1 MRVHQDAELKAD
13 QPPMTRVPPDAG
25 IIPEE
30 PRGKVAVLARF
41 LLPRA
46 LHKRSAQDRVPSNFA
61 TTCYNNGMKVGIV
74 GLPNVGKS
82 TVFNSLTRAGAEA
95 QNYPFTTIDP
105 NLGVAEVPDGRLNA
119 LAEVMQS
126 KRVVPATVDFVDIA
140 GLVRG
145 ASRGEGLGNQ
155 FLGNIRECE
164 AIAHVVRCFQD
175 ENVVHVHGD
184 IDSTGDVE
192 TINTE
197 LLLADLATVE
207 RRLERTSRAAKSGDV
222 KLKIEAAELEKLR
235 DYLSDGNP
243 ARTYP
248 PSEVLIEVL
257 RDLITAKP
265 TLYVANVDEEA
276 VADGNPY
283 SAEIEKL
290 AAREGAASVRLSA
303 KLEAEVVELPEDE
316 AREYLAMLGVE
327 STGFEEF
334 VRAAYALLGLI
345 TFFTASEKES
355 RAWTVRKGST
365 ARRAA
370 GRIHSDMERGF
381 IAAEVGNWK
390 DIFAA
395 GSWAK
400 ARETAKV
407 RLEGRDY
414 VIEDGDTLIVR
425 FNV

>member
-1 MRVHQDAELKAD
+1 
-13 QPPMTRVPPDAG
+13 
-25 IIPEE
+25 
-30 PRGKVAVLARF
+30 
-41 LLPRA
+41 
-46 LHKRSAQDRVPSNFA
+46 
-61 TTCYNNGMKVGIV
+61 MKVGIV

-105 NLGVAEVPDGRLNA
+105 NLGISAVPDGRLDA
-119 LAEVMQS
+119 LARVMQS
-126 KRVVPATVDFVDIA
+126 KHVVPATVDFVDIA

-164 AIAHVVRCFQD
+164 AIAHVVRCFED

-184 IDSTGDVE
+184 IGPADDVE

-207 RRLERTSRAAKSGDV
+207 RRLERVSRAAKSGDA
-222 KLKIEAAELEKLR
+222 KLKAETAELEKLVR
-235 DYLSDGNP
+235 HLSDGDP

-248 PSEVLIEVL
+248 PSEALLEVL
-257 RDLITAKP
+257 RTLITAKP
-265 TLYVANVDEEA
+265 TLDVANVDEGS
-276 VADGNPY
+276 VADGNRY

-290 AAREGAASVRLSA
+290 AAREGAESVRLSA
-303 KLEAEVVELPEDE
+303 KLEAEVAELPDAE
-316 AREYLAMLGVE
+316 AHEYLAMLGVE

-334 VRAAYALLGLI
+334 VRAAYPLLGLI
-345 TFFTASEKES
+345 TFFTAGEKES

-365 ARRAA
+365 ARLAA

-381 IAAEVGNWK
+381 IATEVGYWK
-390 DIFAA
+390 DIVDA

-400 ARETAKV
+400 AREAAKV

-414 VIEDGDTLIVR
+414 VVEDGDTLLVR